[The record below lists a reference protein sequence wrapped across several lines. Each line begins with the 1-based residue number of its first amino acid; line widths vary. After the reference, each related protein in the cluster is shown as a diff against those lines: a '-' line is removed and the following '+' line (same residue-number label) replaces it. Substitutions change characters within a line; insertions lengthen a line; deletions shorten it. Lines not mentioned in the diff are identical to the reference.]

1 MCGYGL
7 SDSTVG
13 IIGLGRIGKCS
24 SESRFLCLQQWQ
36 GGFGASPSTKATERC
51 PCWRREGW
59 NEMVF
64 ASFPTQTILG
74 LCDSAK
80 VVTWCSPG

>member
-24 SESRFLCLQQWQ
+24 SESRFLFSSGGRVSLEPHLQPGLLEGVPA
-36 GGFGASPSTKATERC
+36 GGGRIGMRWSLQ
-51 PCWRREGW
+51 
-59 NEMVF
+59 
-64 ASFPTQTILG
+64 SFSTQTVLG
-74 LCDSAK
+74 LCDSGK
-80 VVTWCSPG
+80 VMAWCSPV